1 MTFKD
6 ELMSIL
12 EKEKKILHRL
22 KDITF
27 EKTDILIKDQVDRL
41 EEMTKEEEELII
53 QIAAAE
59 EERLKLM
66 DSWGLDIN
74 ISITQVIDNI
84 PEGGE
89 ELELLKEQLTGL
101 LIDIHARNAL
111 NNDLIMENLQWLDF
125 NMNLISNV
133 QSPPTYGK
141 GNQNQSNN
149 SLFDRKV

>member
-1 MTFKD
+1 MG
-6 ELMSIL
+6 
-12 EKEKKILHRL
+12 
-22 KDITF
+22 
-27 EKTDILIKDQVDRL
+27 
-41 EEMTKEEEELII
+41 
-53 QIAAAE
+53 
-59 EERLKLM
+59 
-66 DSWGLDIN
+66 GLDIN

-141 GNQNQSNN
+141 GKQRQSNN

>member
-141 GNQNQSNN
+141 GKQRQSNN